1 MLVKCN
7 NGHYYDKEH
16 DNECPICKADADSTG
31 SVGEIICIF
40 GEGEGIKY
48 PLHEGANRI
57 GTGYQM
63 DICLA
68 DDMQITRDNHCSIVY
83 DVNKH
88 KFTIVPT
95 AGSLTY
101 VNDVLLKQPRLL
113 YEKDVFRIGRG
124 NYKLVKKKN

>member
-1 MLVKCN
+1 MIKSMILNVRYVKLMQIQQEALE
-7 NGHYYDKEH
+7 KL
-16 DNECPICKADADSTG
+16 
-31 SVGEIICIF
+31 SVFSAKVRAENTRFMRG
-40 GEGEGIKY
+40 
-48 PLHEGANRI
+48 RT

-113 YEKDVFRIGRG
+113 YEKDVFRIGRS

>member
-1 MLVKCN
+1 MLVKCD
-7 NGHYYDKEH
+7 NGHYYDK
-16 DNECPICKADADSTG
+16 DYAKECPVCSSNIEESGC
-31 SVGEIICIF
+31 VGEIVCIF
-40 GEGEGIKY
+40 GDGEGKKY

-63 DICLA
+63 DVCLA

-83 DVNKH
+83 DVGRH

-113 YEKDVFRIGRG
+113 YEKDVFRVGRS
-124 NYKLVKKKN
+124 NYKLVRKKN